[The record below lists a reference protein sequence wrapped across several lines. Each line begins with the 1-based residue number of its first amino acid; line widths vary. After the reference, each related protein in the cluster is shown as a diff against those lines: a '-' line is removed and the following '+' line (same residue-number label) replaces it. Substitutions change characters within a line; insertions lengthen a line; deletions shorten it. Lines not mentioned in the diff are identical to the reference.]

1 MADKTN
7 TPLTNLDEWLRNL
20 SYIENGKHENIV
32 GLIRG
37 QVSQLKDLERLY
49 IQQAYVAGAVE
60 VGNKTTPE
68 QYFNRKF
75 NKQ

>member
-1 MADKTN
+1 
-7 TPLTNLDEWLRNL
+7 L

-49 IQQAYVAGAVE
+49 IQQAYVSGAVE
-60 VGNKTTPE
+60 VNNKTTPE

>member
-1 MADKTN
+1 MAYKTH
-7 TPLTNLDEWLRNL
+7 TPLTTLDEWLRDL

-60 VGNKTTPE
+60 VGNKTTPK

-75 NKQ
+75 EQ

>member
-1 MADKTN
+1 MANKTH
-7 TPLTNLDEWLRNL
+7 TPLTNLDEWLRDL

-60 VGNKTTPE
+60 VNNKTTPE

-75 NKQ
+75 GQ

>member
-1 MADKTN
+1 MAYKTH
-7 TPLTNLDEWLRNL
+7 TPLTTLDEWLRDL

-49 IQQAYVAGAVE
+49 IQQAYVSGAVE
-60 VGNKTTPE
+60 VGNKTTPK

-75 NKQ
+75 EQ